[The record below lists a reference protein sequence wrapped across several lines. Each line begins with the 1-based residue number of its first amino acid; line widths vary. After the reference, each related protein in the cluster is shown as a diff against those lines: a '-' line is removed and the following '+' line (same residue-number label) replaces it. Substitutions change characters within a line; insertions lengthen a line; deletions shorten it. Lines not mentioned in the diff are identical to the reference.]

1 MKTLLLLSTAL
12 FSTLIFANPSRCEMG
27 RVSEPNMRLASYYNS
42 QAASSFSVNCT
53 GKYWIRFNS
62 RNLQDASGNSFLNNG
77 QVKLRTRMTVSGAM
91 DNIWNIPTEQGAGKN
106 NYVVAVRLTERI
118 TATTPAGKYR
128 DTVFVNMVF

>member
-1 MKTLLLLSTAL
+1 MPAYFLKHH
-12 FSTLIFANPSRCEMG
+12 R
-27 RVSEPNMRLASYYNS
+27 
-42 QAASSFSVNCT
+42 
-53 GKYWIRFNS
+53 
-62 RNLQDASGNSFLNNG
+62 FLNNG
-77 QVKLRTRMTVSGAM
+77 PVKLRTRMTVSGAM

>member
-1 MKTLLLLSTAL
+1 
-12 FSTLIFANPSRCEMG
+12 
-27 RVSEPNMRLASYYNS
+27 
-42 QAASSFSVNCT
+42 
-53 GKYWIRFNS
+53 
-62 RNLQDASGNSFLNNG
+62 
-77 QVKLRTRMTVSGAM
+77 M